1 MDQLSFAVWMGMRE
15 AYEERCHSD
24 WMDEEPEDYEEEDVD
39 V

>member
-1 MDQLSFAVWMGMRE
+1 MMDWDNWLDLRH

-24 WMDEEPEDYEEEDVD
+24 WMDEPDEDYEKEDCD